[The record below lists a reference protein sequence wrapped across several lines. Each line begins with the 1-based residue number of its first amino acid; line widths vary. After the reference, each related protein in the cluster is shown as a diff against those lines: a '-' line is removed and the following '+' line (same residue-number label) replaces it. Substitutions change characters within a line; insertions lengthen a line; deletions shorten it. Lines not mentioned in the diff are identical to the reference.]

1 MPTPPDFVNATALD
15 ASSLNSIGLW
25 LVKTQTVTGGSGVPS
40 VTVSNAFSADF
51 NNYLVTYSGG
61 VGSVSANI
69 NLRFGTTN
77 TGYYAQL
84 IYAQYGATSPLA
96 LVPDNNAAQF
106 SRVGTLNTTFAHLN
120 IAITT
125 PFLTNR
131 TFVSSQWIGPIQSG
145 NYQGF
150 LDNATSYTA
159 FDIFASGGNMIGGT
173 IRVYGYRN

>member
-1 MPTPPDFVNATALD
+1 MATPPDFTTGQVLTAAQMNAV
-15 ASSLNSIGLW
+15 GLW
-25 LVKTQTVTGGSGVPS
+25 LVKTQTVGTAVSS
-40 VTVSNAFSADF
+40 VTVSDAFSADF

-61 VGSVSANI
+61 VGSGTANI
-69 NLRFGTTN
+69 NLRFGSTN

-84 IYAQYGATSPLA
+84 IYAQYGATSALA

-106 SRVGTLNTTFAHLN
+106 SRVGTVATTFAHLN

-131 TFVSSQWIGPIQSG
+131 TFVSSQWTGAIQSG

-159 FDIFASGGNMIGGT
+159 FDIFPSGGT
-173 IRVYGYRN
+173 ITGGTICVYGYRN